1 MRTDQKHESVIA
13 QMKGER
19 KASNVVSQS
28 KAVGVFTSFF
38 LDASIAFFSFP
49 SLIRDWLDQCPLSG
63 CVAALGNRLGQTHN

>member
-28 KAVGVFTSFF
+28 KAVGFSQVFFGRRKYEGVPKAPPHF
-38 LDASIAFFSFP
+38 AGAEP
-49 SLIRDWLDQCPLSG
+49 
-63 CVAALGNRLGQTHN
+63 GNSREHVEREQRLTYNY